1 GALEAGDGAQDALLV
16 APLEAALEADEV
28 EVGAGEVLLLQLHH
42 RVRPAAVGRGKP
54 HRLHR
59 SVAQRVDAAPRHLLD
74 RQAALEEEGALEV
87 MQRQH
92 FGCDEGG
99 DERLVLVARERRV
112 EVVLAAALAV
122 ARGPEELREVERL
135 GVDDGR
141 DGVVEVEVLGA
152 EQRLQRGGE
161 RWRSER
167 AGGDHRG
174 SGRHLRH
181 LFAAHLDQ
189 RVRGQPLGD
198 QRREAVAVDRQRAA
212 RRHRRGAGGGDHQRA
227 EGLHLA
233 LEQAGRVLRL
243 VAAQRVAADELG
255 EGGGRVRRRRP
266 YRPHL
271 VQHHR
276 HAAAGELPGALA
288 AGEAA
293 AHHLHRRGHAVYYR
307 FRSEPAAA
315 RPPAPQLRMRRR
327 PAVTARPSRI
337 VGTLVR
343 VAVFALLI
351 VVTLGGLAC
360 RGGRERAAAANPVER
375 LSTLL
380 RQGAR
385 PGELTADERAEA
397 ERLLLGMLP
406 ALSGPLA
413 GYRWRVAYDDLPQA
427 DFVSVDLLQ
436 GDGEAA
442 PRAMWFHL
450 FWRGTLPA
458 SEQAAWALRLGRWP
472 ARGVE

>member
-1 GALEAGDGAQDALLV
+1 
-16 APLEAALEADEV
+16 
-28 EVGAGEVLLLQLHH
+28 
-42 RVRPAAVGRGKP
+42 
-54 HRLHR
+54 
-59 SVAQRVDAAPRHLLD
+59 
-74 RQAALEEEGALEV
+74 
-87 MQRQH
+87 
-92 FGCDEGG
+92 
-99 DERLVLVARERRV
+99 
-112 EVVLAAALAV
+112 
-122 ARGPEELREVERL
+122 
-135 GVDDGR
+135 
-141 DGVVEVEVLGA
+141 
-152 EQRLQRGGE
+152 
-161 RWRSER
+161 
-167 AGGDHRG
+167 
-174 SGRHLRH
+174 
-181 LFAAHLDQ
+181 
-189 RVRGQPLGD
+189 
-198 QRREAVAVDRQRAA
+198 
-212 RRHRRGAGGGDHQRA
+212 
-227 EGLHLA
+227 
-233 LEQAGRVLRL
+233 
-243 VAAQRVAADELG
+243 
-255 EGGGRVRRRRP
+255 
-266 YRPHL
+266 
-271 VQHHR
+271 
-276 HAAAGELPGALA
+276 
-288 AGEAA
+288 
-293 AHHLHRRGHAVYYR
+293 
-307 FRSEPAAA
+307 
-315 RPPAPQLRMRRR
+315 MRRR

-472 ARGVE
+472 ARGVEGHHLFVRLGGLELRAVADAPEYRDAGRMRSVLERFDLDAFAQL